1 MGVSRKRVATAIINA
16 LPVGDPRL
24 PGCWLKMRR
33 DDLSK
38 TDRRDNGACFDFCSY
53 SRLVR

>member
-16 LPVGDPRL
+16 QPIGDPRL
-24 PGCWLKMRR
+24 PSYWLEMRR

-38 TDRRDNGACFDFCSY
+38 TDRRHNDACFDFCSY

>member
-16 LPVGDPRL
+16 QPIGDPRL
-24 PGCWLKMRR
+24 PSHWLEMRR

-38 TDRRDNGACFDFCSY
+38 TDRRHNGACFDFCSY